1 MNSDGT
7 IEALESARVEG
18 AGKASMFF
26 TDGGIVVVIGNAG
39 EREITAQDWR
49 QWAERM
55 DWSDWRSWL
64 QRVAWTDWAA
74 GPWPGER
81 WERVRRA
88 GGISLTV
95 RSWEEDEPGDRAREH
110 LAASWPAFRQWWRDG
125 ANTRPTAEQAGARLE
140 EHMPELVPA
149 WKRLAGLLPGD
160 PDAAAA
166 LALWNPPPFLTG
178 CSQAAVLAGGPAL
191 IRNYDWD
198 YRLFDGVVARTAYTG
213 RRVLGMLDCLWGLLD
228 GINDAGL
235 AVSLTFGGRP
245 EVGEGFGI
253 PLVIRYVLEVCG
265 TVQEAMRVLHRVPVH
280 MSYNVTAVDRAGRRA
295 TAYLAPDRPARITGR
310 AVATNH
316 QGEVEWMPY
325 AAAIRSV
332 ERQQRLE
339 QLLADGAGASGV
351 AAACL
356 QPPLYAT
363 RFGQGFGT
371 LYTADYRPGE
381 GVVRYRWPDRTMERS
396 LDQFESGDFRVELG
410 VPTAGLPG
418 LGQRPQ
424 QVAESSWR
432 AGLAAGG
439 CLHRDVAGLQ
449 DRAAGPCRGS
459 DQCRQ
464 CTASRVP
471 PGWSARTARSR
482 TCSRSP
488 SPK

>member
-1 MNSDGT
+1 
-7 IEALESARVEG
+7 
-18 AGKASMFF
+18 
-26 TDGGIVVVIGNAG
+26 
-39 EREITAQDWR
+39 
-49 QWAERM
+49 M
-55 DWSDWRSWL
+55 DWSDWRAWL
-64 QRVAWTDWAA
+64 RRATWTDWAA
-74 GPWPGER
+74 GPRPG
-81 WERVRRA
+81 RVRGA
-88 GGISLTV
+88 GGISLAV
-95 RSWEEDEPGDRAREH
+95 RSWEEDQPGDRTREH
-110 LAASWPAFRQWWRDG
+110 LAAGWPAFRQWWRDG
-125 ANTRPTAEQAGARLE
+125 ANARPTAEQAGARLE
-140 EHMPELVPA
+140 QHMPELVPV

-160 PDAAAA
+160 PEAAAA

-316 QGEVEWMPY
+316 QDKVEWAPY

-339 QLLADGAGASGV
+339 QLLADGTGASGV

-356 QPPLYAT
+356 APPLYAT

-396 LDQFESGDFRVELG
+396 LDHFQSGDFRVELG
-410 VPTAGLPG
+410 APTAGLPG
-418 LGQRPQ
+418 LRQRPQ
-424 QVAESSWR
+424 QVAGSIRPYIGTLRRPARMAAMTILRLDGKGRTSTRRGRSTAIPKVWQLTPALTRARRLRSWR
-432 AGLAAGG
+432 I
-439 CLHRDVAGLQ
+439 CMVR
-449 DRAAGPCRGS
+449 CS
-459 DQCRQ
+459 
-464 CTASRVP
+464 
-471 PGWSARTARSR
+471 GWSSSRPTAAMSGSARLRPLKQTSTFIRPCPPALPRRSHSAGR
-482 TCSRSP
+482 
-488 SPK
+488 